1 MDIPQEAELRAHYAR
16 MADDEILNLA
26 LDIDSL
32 TQNAQSV
39 MADELNGRGL
49 SSSDIAAYKSYAQ
62 KAAIFNSRLNAGVPI
77 AHSVNGCGTCIF
89 NRRDSHPDGSYTVTK
104 WLRIFWIPVIP
115 LQVLRVKRIAG
126 SYQILDVRKPF
137 GAKDNHNADCN

>member
-1 MDIPQEAELRAHYAR
+1 MDIPQKAELRAHYVR
-16 MADDEILNLA
+16 MADDEILNLT

-39 MADELNGRGL
+39 MADELKGRGL
-49 SSSDIAAYKSYAQ
+49 SSSDIAAYKGYAQ
-62 KAAIFNSRLNAGVPI
+62 KAAIFSPRLNAGAPI

-104 WLRIFWIPVIP
+104 WFRIFWIPVIP
-115 LQVLRVKRIAG
+115 LLVLRVKRIARG
-126 SYQILDVRKPF
+126 YEILDVRKTF
-137 GAKDNHNADCN
+137 GVKDKHNG